1 MRAID
6 VVRTALIA
14 ILLGGVFGCRPST
27 TQTPSGEAFAAQTGQ
42 QPERATEAP
51 TTGPETRPVV
61 SDRPIPVK
69 GYINVSSGCQQPTV
83 DLLKRMAAQN
93 ARLQLELI
101 DFGQPEGSR
110 RWRADGFSCMTIL
123 INGHNTV
130 TYGPKGN
137 RQIVTFQ
144 YPPGFQWALPDLEGA
159 LKSALDGTI
168 YYGAEAGATKV
179 ESRMPTL
186 RITSREGVING
197 KKVGEV
203 VVNGQV
209 ALRLRTTF
217 DGLPPLQRAEQAAA
231 RLKRAIAMPNFH
243 PSGIRVDRVTDGV
256 ALIANDKVLCIA
268 DQAQATLLNTTPSK
282 MAQGWASSLK
292 KALATATANQ

>member
-1 MRAID
+1 MRATD
-6 VVRTALIA
+6 AVRALFVA
-14 ILLGGVFGCRPST
+14 GLLMGVFGCRTST
-27 TQTPSGEAFAAQTGQ
+27 TQTSPNEAAVAQTTAR
-42 QPERATEAP
+42 PEPAVEAP
-51 TTGPETRPVV
+51 TTASPGEPVAA
-61 SDRPIPVK
+61 DKPITVK

-83 DLLKRMAAQN
+83 DLLKRMSQQSP
-93 ARLQLELI
+93 RLQLQLI

-110 RWRADGFSCMTIL
+110 QWRADGFSCMTIL

-144 YPPGFQWALPDLEGA
+144 YPPGFQWALQDLEGA

-168 YYGAEAGATKV
+168 YYGEEAGAAHV
-179 ESRMPTL
+179 ESRLPTL

-209 ALRLRTTF
+209 AVRLRTTF
-217 DGLPPLQRAEQAAA
+217 GGLPPLQRAEQAAA
-231 RLKRAIAMPNFH
+231 RLKRAMAVPGFD
-243 PSGIRVDRVTDGV
+243 PSSIRVDTVTDGV
-256 ALIANDKVLCIA
+256 ALIANEKVLCIA
-268 DQAQATLLNTTPSK
+268 DPPQAKLLNTTPEK
-282 MAQGWASSLK
+282 MAQGWASALK
-292 KALATATANQ
+292 KALVTATAKQ